1 MKEDIMIKLGFIG
14 VGGIAGRHIRSLQQ
28 LQKSEFVAFCD
39 IVSERAEQAA
49 NENGG
54 NAYTDFQ
61 EMLDKEEL
69 DAVFICTPPFVRAEP
84 ISAAAGKGVAI
95 FSEKPPAFDAEQGQ
109 KALEAIQKANVVS
122 NVGFMYRWMKTVDKA
137 QELMAGKKI
146 SAIRSAFLCGPAVHM
161 NIPGWFYM
169 KDKSGGPLMDQA
181 IHVLD
186 LHRYLAGEVECVHA
200 FGNNQIQPKRAD
212 FTVEETVTLNLRYDS
227 GIIASHTHSWA
238 CDVGIGQVELISDF
252 SRVTIDLFAKRVFGT
267 VEGEKIDESYSD
279 DCYFTEIDNFLT
291 AVETKDQSRLRSS
304 YQNGLNTCA
313 VTWAG
318 LKSIE
323 TGQTEAPVRF

>member
-1 MKEDIMIKLGFIG
+1 MIKLGFIG

-146 SAIRSAFLCGPAVHM
+146 SAIRSTFLCGPAVHM

-169 KDKSGGPLMDQA
+169 KDKSGGPL
-181 IHVLD
+181 
-186 LHRYLAGEVECVHA
+186 
-200 FGNNQIQPKRAD
+200 
-212 FTVEETVTLNLRYDS
+212 
-227 GIIASHTHSWA
+227 
-238 CDVGIGQVELISDF
+238 
-252 SRVTIDLFAKRVFGT
+252 ID
-267 VEGEKIDESYSD
+267 
-279 DCYFTEIDNFLT
+279 
-291 AVETKDQSRLRSS
+291 
-304 YQNGLNTCA
+304 
-313 VTWAG
+313 
-318 LKSIE
+318 
-323 TGQTEAPVRF
+323 

>member
-1 MKEDIMIKLGFIG
+1 MIKISFIG
-14 VGGIAGRHIRSLQQ
+14 VGGIAGRHIRSLRQ
-28 LQKSEFVAFCD
+28 LQRSEFVAFCD
-39 IVSERAEQAA
+39 IVSERAKQAA
-49 NENGG
+49 DENGG
-54 NAYTDFQ
+54 SAYTDFQ
-61 EMLDKEEL
+61 KMLDKEEL

-84 ISAAAGKGVAI
+84 IVAAATKGAAI
-95 FSEKPPAFDAEQGQ
+95 FSEKPPAFDTEQGQ
-109 KALEAIQKANVVS
+109 KALAAIQEAGVVS
-122 NVGFMYRWMKTVDKA
+122 NVGFMYRWMKAVDQAK
-137 QELMAGKKI
+137 ELMAGKKI
-146 SAIRSAFLCGPAVHM
+146 SAIRSVFLCGPAVHM

-200 FGNNQIQPKRAD
+200 FGNNQIQSKRVD

-252 SRVTIDLFAKRVFGT
+252 SRITIDLFAKQVFGT

-279 DCYFTEIDNFLT
+279 DCYLTEIDNFLT
-291 AVETKDQSRLRSS
+291 AVETTDQSRMRSS
-304 YQNGLNTCA
+304 YQDGLNTCA

-323 TGQTEAPVRF
+323 TGQVETPMRF

>member
-1 MKEDIMIKLGFIG
+1 MIKIGFIG

-28 LQKSEFVAFCD
+28 LQRSEFVAFCD
-39 IVSERAEQAA
+39 IVPERAERAA

-54 NAYTDFQ
+54 RAYTDFQ
-61 EMLDKEEL
+61 KMLEKEAL

-84 ISAAAGKGVAI
+84 ISAVASKGAAV
-95 FSEKPPAFDAEQGQ
+95 FSEKPPAFNAEQGQ
-109 KALEAIQKANVVS
+109 KALEAIKKAGVVN

-137 QELMAGKKI
+137 KELMTGKKI
-146 SAIRSAFLCGPAVHM
+146 SAIRSVFLCGPAVHM

-238 CDVGIGQVELISDF
+238 CDVGIGQVEWISDF
-252 SRVTIDLFAKRVFGT
+252 SRVTIDLFANRLFGK
-267 VEGEKIDESYSD
+267 VEGTEINEAYSD
-279 DCYFTEIDNFLT
+279 DCYLTEIDNFLT
-291 AVETKDQSRLRSS
+291 AVETKNQSRLRSS

-323 TGQTEAPVRF
+323 TGQVEAPARF